1 MALLPL
7 EVIQVM
13 SPDLAAHAMVEQF
26 IALAK
31 IRTANVR
38 AGGFNEEKWALAV
51 ALRAMHMMTLQ
62 LTRPLGEAGS
72 IAMKIEGELHLSFS
86 DKALQISASNGST
99 IKKFIPHSS
108 VTAHPAPANSRPNH
122 AAGIPPPV
130 SCTAK
135 YSTVQANS
143 MIRPL

>member
-72 IAMKIEGELHLSFS
+72 IAMKIEGKLHLSFS

-99 IKKFIPHSS
+99 IDLDLSQTQYGRQLVGLIKGTFVPYS
-108 VTAHPAPANSRPNH
+108 V
-122 AAGIPPPV
+122 AGTFAVP
-130 SCTAK
+130 SDWEE
-135 YSTVQANS
+135 
-143 MIRPL
+143 